1 MTNRLAILVVAAA
14 MAVTSAAASAQGTLS
29 TQGFGYPPGQFSTRS
44 LATGGAIS
52 EFDFDSPVNPA
63 SIGLAG
69 EPRLFLQ
76 YEPELRRLTNGSASS
91 NTTTS
96 RFPVISAL
104 VPAGTHTTLGLSVST
119 YLDRS
124 SGTQVVRTLDVAGVL
139 ATSTETNRVEGSMND
154 VRLAIGY
161 APNQKVQVGLG
172 GHVFTGR
179 NRDSFLQT
187 FPDTLKFSAI
197 SQTTNLDFTG
207 FGVSAGVLLKP
218 SRILGIGISGLKGA
232 KISTHIGDTLVSEAN
247 IPDRISA
254 GISYEGI
261 PGSSIS
267 ARVSREMWSKLNG
280 LAGSTGSKAADAW
293 DSGVGIEAL
302 GPSIAARQTILRLG
316 ARYRTLPYQAASEQV
331 KELAFTGGIGAQ
343 FFRNRA
349 AFDFGLEY
357 ASRKSD
363 ASSLSAL
370 KEKAYIFSFGL
381 RVRP

>member
-1 MTNRLAILVVAAA
+1 MTRRLAIIVVAA
-14 MAVTSAAASAQGTLS
+14 MAVTSVAAPGQGTLS
-29 TQGFGYPPGQFSTRS
+29 TQGFGYPPGQFSTRA

-63 SIGLAG
+63 SIGLSG

-76 YEPELRRLTNGSASS
+76 YEPELRRLTNGAASS

-104 VPAGTHTTLGLSVST
+104 VPAGSHATIGVSVST

-124 SGTQVVRTLDVAGVL
+124 SGTQVIRTLDVAGVL
-139 ATSTETNRVEGSMND
+139 ATSTETNRVEGSLND
-154 VRLAIGY
+154 LRLAVGY
-161 APNQKVQVGLG
+161 TPNQKVQIGLG

-187 FPDTLKFSAI
+187 FPDTLKLSSI
-197 SQTTNLDFTG
+197 SQTTSLDFSG
-207 FGVSAGVLLKP
+207 FGVSAGVLFKP
-218 SRILGIGISGLKGA
+218 SRVFGIGISGLKGA
-232 KISTHIGDTLVSEAN
+232 KISTHAGDTLVSEAN

-267 ARVSREMWSKLNG
+267 ARVSRELWSKLNG
-280 LAGSTGSKAADAW
+280 LAGSTGSKATDAW
-293 DSGVGIEAL
+293 DSGVGVEAL
-302 GPSIAARQTILRLG
+302 GPNISARQTIFRFG
-316 ARYRTLPYQAASEQV
+316 ARYRTLPYEAANEQV
-331 KELAFTGGIGAQ
+331 NELAFSGGIGAQ

-349 AFDFGLEY
+349 AFDFGIEY
-357 ASRKSD
+357 ATRKSD

>member
-1 MTNRLAILVVAAA
+1 MTRRLAIIVVAAL
-14 MAVTSAAASAQGTLS
+14 AVTSAAASAQGTLS
-29 TQGFGYPPGQFSTRS
+29 TQGFGYPPGQFSTRA

-104 VPAGTHTTLGLSVST
+104 VPAGTRATIGVSVST

-124 SGTQVVRTLDVAGVL
+124 SGTQVTRNLDVAGVL
-139 ATSTETNRVEGSMND
+139 ATSTETNRVEGSLND
-154 VRLAIGY
+154 LRLAVGY
-161 APNQKVQVGLG
+161 TPNQKVQIGLG

-187 FPDTLKFSAI
+187 FPDTLKFSSI
-197 SQTTNLDFTG
+197 SQTTSLDFTG
-207 FGVSAGVLLKP
+207 FGVSAGVLLKA
-218 SRILGIGISGLKGA
+218 SRVFGIGISGLKGA
-232 KISTHIGDTLVSEAN
+232 KIATHVGDTLVSEAK

-267 ARVSREMWSKLNG
+267 ARLSREMWSKLNG
-280 LAGSTGSKAADAW
+280 LSGEAGSRAVDAW
-293 DSGVGIEAL
+293 DSGIGLEAL
-302 GPSIAARQTILRLG
+302 GPNISARQTILRLG
-316 ARYRTLPYQAASEQV
+316 ARYRTLPYEAANERV

-349 AFDFGLEY
+349 AFDFGVEY
-357 ASRKSD
+357 ATRKSD

>member
-1 MTNRLAILVVAAA
+1 MKRRLAIIIVAA
-14 MAVTSAAASAQGTLS
+14 MAVTSAAAPAQGTLS
-29 TQGFGYPPGQFSTRS
+29 TQGFGYPPGQFSTRA

-76 YEPELRRLTNGSASS
+76 YEPELRRLTNGAASS

-104 VPAGTHTTLGLSVST
+104 VPAGSHATVGVSVST

-124 SGTQVVRTLDVAGVL
+124 SGTQVIRTLDVAGVL
-139 ATSTETNRVEGSMND
+139 ATSTETNRVEGSLND
-154 VRLAIGY
+154 LRLAVGY
-161 APNQKVQVGLG
+161 TPNQKVQIGLG

-187 FPDTLKFSAI
+187 FPDTLKFSSI
-197 SQTTNLDFTG
+197 SQTTSLDFTG

-218 SRILGIGISGLKGA
+218 SRVFGIGISGLKGA
-232 KISTHIGDTLVSEAN
+232 KISTHVGDTLVSEAN

-267 ARVSREMWSKLNG
+267 ARVSRELWSKLNG
-280 LAGSTGSKAADAW
+280 LAGSTGSKATDAW
-293 DSGVGIEAL
+293 DSGVGVEAL
-302 GPSIAARQTILRLG
+302 GPNISSRQTILRLG
-316 ARYRTLPYQAASEQV
+316 ARYRTLPYEAANEQV
-331 KELAFTGGIGAQ
+331 KELAYSGGIGAQ

-349 AFDFGLEY
+349 AFDFGVEY
-357 ASRKSD
+357 ATRKSD

>member
-1 MTNRLAILVVAAA
+1 MTRRLAIIVVVA
-14 MAVTSAAASAQGTLS
+14 MAVTSAAAPAQGTLS
-29 TQGFGYPPGQFSTRS
+29 TQGFGYPPGQFSTRA

-76 YEPELRRLTNGSASS
+76 YEPELRRLTNGAASS

-104 VPAGTHTTLGLSVST
+104 VPAGSHATVGVSVST

-124 SGTQVVRTLDVAGVL
+124 SGTQVIRTLDVAGVL
-139 ATSTETNRVEGSMND
+139 ATSTETNRVEGSLND
-154 VRLAIGY
+154 LRLAVGY
-161 APNQKVQVGLG
+161 TPNQKVQIGLG

-187 FPDTLKFSAI
+187 FPDTLKLSSI
-197 SQTTNLDFTG
+197 SQTTSLDFSG
-207 FGVSAGVLLKP
+207 FGVSAGVLFKP
-218 SRILGIGISGLKGA
+218 SRVFGIGISGLKGA
-232 KISTHIGDTLVSEAN
+232 KISTHAGDTLVSEAN

-267 ARVSREMWSKLNG
+267 ARVSRELWSKLNG
-280 LAGSTGSKAADAW
+280 LAGSTGSKATDAW
-293 DSGVGIEAL
+293 DSGVGVEAL
-302 GPSIAARQTILRLG
+302 GPSISARQTIFRLG
-316 ARYRTLPYQAASEQV
+316 ARYRTLPYEAANEQV
-331 KELAFTGGIGAQ
+331 NELAFSGGFGAQ

-349 AFDFGLEY
+349 AFDFGIEY
-357 ASRKSD
+357 ATRKSD

>member
-1 MTNRLAILVVAAA
+1 MTRRLAIFVVAAA
-14 MAVTSAAASAQGTLS
+14 TAVSSASVSAQGTLS

-76 YEPELRRLTNGSASS
+76 YEPELRRVTTGSASS
-91 NTTTS
+91 KTTTS

-104 VPAGTHTTLGLSVST
+104 VPAGTHATIGVSVST

-124 SGTQVVRTLDVAGVL
+124 SGTQVTRTLDVAGVL
-139 ATSTETNRVEGSMND
+139 ATSTETNRVEGSLND
-154 VRLAIGY
+154 LRLAVGY
-161 APNQKVQVGLG
+161 APNQKVQFGLG

-187 FPDTLKFSAI
+187 FPDTLKFSSI
-197 SQTTNLDFTG
+197 SQTTSLDFTG
-207 FGVSAGVLLKP
+207 FGVSAGLLFKP
-218 SRILGIGISGLKGA
+218 SRIFGIGVSGLKGA
-232 KISTHIGDTLVSEAN
+232 RISTHVGDTLVSEAN

-254 GISYEGI
+254 GVSYEGI

-267 ARVSREMWSKLNG
+267 ARVSREIWSKLNG
-280 LAGSTGSKAADAW
+280 LSGSTGSKAADGW
-293 DSGVGIEAL
+293 DSGIGVEAL
-302 GPSIAARQTILRLG
+302 GPNISARQTILRLG
-316 ARYRTLPYQAASEQV
+316 ARYRTLPYEAANQQV

-363 ASSLSAL
+363 AAALSSV
-370 KEKAYIFSFGL
+370 KENAYIFSFGL